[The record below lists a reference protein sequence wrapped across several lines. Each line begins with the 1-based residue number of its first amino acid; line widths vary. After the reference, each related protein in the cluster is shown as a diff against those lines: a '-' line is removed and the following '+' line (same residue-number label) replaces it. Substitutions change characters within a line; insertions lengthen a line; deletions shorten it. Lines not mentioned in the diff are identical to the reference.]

1 MSKKVFGF
9 AGWSGS
15 GKTTLVEQVVA
26 HLSARGVRV
35 SLVKHAHHAFDVDHP
50 GKDSFRHREAGA
62 SEVLITS
69 TTRYALMRELRGD
82 TELSFEQSIAL
93 LSPCDLVLIEGF
105 KRAPIPK
112 MEIWRAEV
120 GKPLLFPTD
129 RDIVAIATDDALP
142 HSLAAPNDR
151 RFKLADI
158 ERIAAFAID
167 SAASV

>member
-1 MSKKVFGF
+1 VSKKVFGF

-26 HLSARGVRV
+26 HLSAKGLRIA
-35 SLVKHAHHAFDVDHP
+35 LVKHAHHSFDIDQP
-50 GKDSFRHREAGA
+50 GKDSYRHRAAGA
-62 SEVLITS
+62 SEVLVTS
-69 TTRYALMRELRGD
+69 TARYAVMRELRGEP
-82 TELSFEQSIAL
+82 ELSFEQSIAI

-129 RDIVAIATDDALP
+129 SNIVAIATDDLLP
-142 HSLAAPNDR
+142 AGLKEPQGR
-151 RFKLADI
+151 RFGLTDVK
-158 ERIAAFAID
+158 EIAEFAFG
-167 SAASV
+167 SAATV

>member
-1 MSKKVFGF
+1 VSKKVFGF

-26 HLSARGVRV
+26 HLAARGLRV
-35 SLVKHAHHAFDVDHP
+35 SLIKHAHHSFDVDHP
-50 GKDSFRHREAGA
+50 GKDSFRHRSAGA

-82 TELSFEQSIAL
+82 AELDFEQSIAL

-112 MEIWRAEV
+112 LEIWRAAI

-129 RDIVAIATDDALP
+129 TNIVAIATDDPLP
-142 HSLAAPNDR
+142 AGLREPNGLRFSLTAV
-151 RFKLADI
+151 ADI
-158 ERIAAFAID
+158 SQFALD
-167 SAASV
+167 SAAPG